1 LRRPEFF
8 AFCSTRVSFP
18 DLVNVFDFHVD
29 IFSFQIQTKTN
40 QHMGAINREDLSAFA
55 FDDLGPV
62 LTASESPVFKRKSLE
77 LLREVHFKPS
87 QKIVVLNKV
96 QLSDFNVLTLVG
108 QGGYG
113 KVKRR
118 YSVIFP

>member
-1 LRRPEFF
+1 
-8 AFCSTRVSFP
+8 
-18 DLVNVFDFHVD
+18 
-29 IFSFQIQTKTN
+29 
-40 QHMGAINREDLSAFA
+40 MGAINHREDLSAFA

-118 YSVIFP
+118 YSVTFP

>member
-1 LRRPEFF
+1 
-8 AFCSTRVSFP
+8 
-18 DLVNVFDFHVD
+18 
-29 IFSFQIQTKTN
+29 
-40 QHMGAINREDLSAFA
+40 MGAINHQEELSLFA

-62 LTASESPVFKRKSLE
+62 GTVSGSPVFKRKSLE
-77 LLREVHFKPS
+77 LLREYHFKPS
-87 QKIVVLNKV
+87 QKTVVLNKV
-96 QLSDFNVLTLVG
+96 QLTDFNVLTLVG